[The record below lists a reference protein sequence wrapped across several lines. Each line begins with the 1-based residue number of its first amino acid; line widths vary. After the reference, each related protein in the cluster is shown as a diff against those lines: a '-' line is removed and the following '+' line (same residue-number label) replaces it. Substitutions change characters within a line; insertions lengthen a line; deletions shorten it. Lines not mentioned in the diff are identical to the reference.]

1 MAYAVIEDWIIHLPT
16 NNVDRA
22 VLFGRL
28 DGEGTVA
35 IDFTRTPDEP
45 VQGALIRSFFGETY
59 ELGRPGG
66 NVFAT
71 AREVHLEAELK
82 HLNARVDSI
91 GRLATSIA
99 GFQEHIMIWKNS
111 YDRAALATIGV
122 ATVAC
127 AYVACNVCR
136 RAT

>member
-1 MAYAVIEDWIIHLPT
+1 MAYPVIEDWVIHLPT

-59 ELGRPGG
+59 ELGRPGE
-66 NVFAT
+66 NAFAT
-71 AREVHLEAELK
+71 AREIHLEAELK

-99 GFQEHIMIWKNS
+99 GFQEHIMIWKNA
-111 YDRAALATIGV
+111 YDRAALATFGI
-122 ATVAC
+122 AC
-127 AYVACNVCR
+127 VCVACNVCR
-136 RAT
+136 RAS